1 MSDDLRFSLVISEG
15 PHDVEAAA
23 KVLRL
28 KKFQRARKLH
38 EVPALLQAVIPRH
51 YPSENKDGE
60 LCRIVAHPS
69 FLFKENY
76 WILLSNANGESNLG
90 GNLDEILSPLSK
102 QYVDTTLRGI
112 AVLADADAKNADGKR
127 RALFSQL
134 SEAFADGG
142 DLALDP
148 AKPDRIRVFAHSRP
162 FGMYIFPD
170 CQSCGTLERVLLA
183 GAQNTY
189 PELLKEA
196 EKYVAYAKTLLYAKN
211 LTSGSNGEKAVVGV
225 IANALRPGKAN
236 QVSIHD
242 DDWFTKESLP
252 SLALHQALS
261 EFIDT
266 IIQWGR

>member
-28 KKFQRARKLH
+28 KKFQRARKLC

-60 LCRIVAHPS
+60 LCRIWTRYCP
-69 FLFKENY
+69 
-76 WILLSNANGESNLG
+76 
-90 GNLDEILSPLSK
+90 LSPNSRLIRRCEAS
-102 QYVDTTLRGI
+102 QYWQTRTPRMR
-112 AVLADADAKNADGKR
+112 AANAAR
-127 RALFSQL
+127 SSHSCQR
-134 SEAFADGG
+134 
-142 DLALDP
+142 
-148 AKPDRIRVFAHSRP
+148 HSRTAATSRWTL
-162 FGMYIFPD
+162 
-170 CQSCGTLERVLLA
+170 QSRTRSGCSHTVGRLA
-183 GAQNTY
+183 CTFSRTARAAA
-189 PELLKEA
+189 PWSASCLLKEA

-242 DDWFTKESLP
+242 DDWFTKESLT